1 MLPRKVNIR
10 IGGGFV
16 GSDTSVNKLGWNLP
30 HLLRSNW
37 NAKLDIVYK
46 FYGLDRDFDGKWNK
60 AHAFGLFLNGGMQ
73 TSQNLVKLLP
83 QNQGELVNMQS
94 PTQPFFEAETG
105 LMLREEW
112 RISGGMGMA
121 QWTSTIGDISTIH
134 QTPYASFTTGLSP
147 RLFSFL
153 ELDILAS
160 ALLIENQI
168 RPRASVNAVLLFKTW
183 KR

>member
-1 MLPRKVNIR
+1 M
-10 IGGGFV
+10 

-30 HLLRSNW
+30 QLLRNNW
-37 NAKLDIVYK
+37 NAKLDLVYK
-46 FYGLDRDFDGKWNK
+46 FYGLDRDFDGKWKK
-60 AHAFGLFLNGGMQ
+60 AHAFGIFLNGGMQ
-73 TSQNLVKLLP
+73 THQNLIRLLP
-83 QNQGELVNMQS
+83 QKLGETLDIQS
-94 PTQPFFEAETG
+94 AALPFFEAETG

-112 RISGGMGMA
+112 RISGGMGVA
-121 QWTSTIGDISTIH
+121 QWTSTIGDVSTIH
-134 QTPYASFTTGLSP
+134 RTPYASFTTGLSP